1 LLGKTRVMIFSKNQ
15 RDMKI
20 GEFSE
25 WEFYFDDATWPYH
38 VIPEQSANWALCSAP
53 DQPISDANHACL
65 DLDEEE
71 KKIKEWK
78 KVALYDA
85 SPVWG
90 LRNDD
95 IDIISRKKKL
105 YSSDEDYLKAI
116 DECSKKVDEFAD
128 SFECCVCYETAKDCL
143 PRAKVF
149 SSSKLFVTKCNHI
162 ICKECIEQVCDIK
175 GVSLKVVKE
184 SDLGPWFSSERERV
198 EELEDE
204 INERIHDWVALRG
217 DTGRKWGRRISDALR
232 REVYSRRVFDCP
244 MCRSLQVK
252 HGLLIKDLANV
263 IEEDIYASICSE
275 NKSESRLKLTAS
287 QQATII
293 ECERLQRALM
303 VNCMDFYW
311 NFEDLGGKGGTSGLK
326 FFLKHKKKI
335 NWFFRKTSSLCRIMF
350 NRNISPD
357 HCLPGDVWEFYIR
370 SIKKIV
376 EWHHER
382 SNFPPVSTLDLD
394 DIPLGLQ
401 KKILRIIDKHTSL
414 QCTY

>member
-1 LLGKTRVMIFSKNQ
+1 
-15 RDMKI
+15 MKI

-25 WEFYFDDATWPYH
+25 WEFYSDDVAWPYH
-38 VIPEQSANWALCSAP
+38 VIPEQSVNWALCSAP
-53 DQPISDANHACL
+53 DQAISETNHACL

-78 KVALYDA
+78 KVALYDDA

-90 LRNDD
+90 LRKDD
-95 IDIISRKKKL
+95 IDIISGKKKL
-105 YSSDEDYLKAI
+105 YSSDEDYLRAI
-116 DECSKKVDEFAD
+116 DECSQKVDEFAD

-143 PRAKVF
+143 PRAEVF
-149 SSSKLFVTKCNHI
+149 SSYKLYVTKCNHI
-162 ICKECIEQVCDIK
+162 ICKECIEKVCDIK
-175 GVSLKVVKE
+175 DVSLKVVKE
-184 SDLGPWFSSERERV
+184 SDWFSSERERV

-204 INERIHDWVALRG
+204 IEERIHESETTAYG
-217 DTGRKWGRRISDALR
+217 NHTYEKTQQISDALR

-370 SIKKIV
+370 SIKKI
-376 EWHHER
+376 
-382 SNFPPVSTLDLD
+382 
-394 DIPLGLQ
+394 
-401 KKILRIIDKHTSL
+401 
-414 QCTY
+414 